1 MRGKSFFLIFLLVS
15 LINLPLAFPQEVD
28 YVYVSVE
35 ISGRNVIFL
44 GETVS
49 INVAA
54 NVTPVHLMIY
64 APNEEV
70 VYDVWVE
77 ANSTTQFTPSW
88 DVYGLYTV
96 KALCGDVTTETWFWM
111 QNLKG
116 MAVAPSQSVWVW
128 KGVTY
133 NLSTVFEAGK
143 ISTYLLTASYEGKSF
158 SVEWLSEV
166 FTKLKPTEVKLESN
180 GECWHI
186 KTYSAKNKID
196 SWIMNTWFGVKI
208 RVNGTLEKETTFK
221 WNFKNVYDNILWQLD
236 GIRLRADSAN
246 LIFDYSDMAS
256 RSVGCTYT
264 LDKTNMKLDVYLQPN
279 FDIDPT
285 IFQDGFESG
294 DFSAWD
300 YTAGEPE
307 VVNTTN
313 HHGAYCLKAGAE
325 WDYVAKAGLSQSDTL
340 YVRGYFKFSALPA
353 NNGDFVVFMHL
364 RNSNYAD
371 LACTYLRKDENGV
384 QVVGILDFGSWENS
398 EYAIIL
404 NVNQW
409 YCFELKYYKHTTNGE
424 LRLYLNGTEVCTLLN
439 RQFVD
444 RADIINV
451 GWVMGP
457 YYTGIIHADCIVVA
471 DTYIGPEG
479 AQYSRDAS
487 QYATFSFVTAR
498 TATLQ
503 RTATQNLGTTFISQ
517 PLSMLGRV
525 GQQLMGFTF
534 TSQSTINSIRSAEQN
549 IDLSLFA
556 WKMGSFI
563 RPAQQSISAFFSV
576 DRFGNFIRYAVA
588 SLTFALETFVEKIGA
603 IIREATV
610 TFSLIFESGRNA
622 TLQRFGIID
631 LSFTSITTRLAELL
645 RQVSETLS
653 FTFSGLGCIPMLIEV
668 FASLALQFSTSNFS
682 FIVNPYYA
690 SKTLVFAVGG
700 FAFIMAIVALAFSAK
715 RWREKK
721 EETEEEY

>member
-1 MRGKSFFLIFLLVS
+1 M
-15 LINLPLAFPQEVD
+15 
-28 YVYVSVE
+28 SVE

-44 GETVS
+44 GESVS

-77 ANSTTQFTPSW
+77 ANSTAQFTPTE
-88 DVYGLYTV
+88 VYGLYTV
-96 KALCGDVTTETWFWM
+96 KASYGNFMAETWFWL

-128 KGVTY
+128 KGITY
-133 NLSTVFEAGK
+133 NLSTVIEAGK

-221 WNFKNVYDNILWQLD
+221 WNFKNVYGNILWQLD
-236 GIRLRADSAN
+236 SFRLRADSAN

-264 LDKTNMKLDVYLQPN
+264 LDKTNMKLDVYLQQN

-294 DFSAWD
+294 DFSNWTGTYVD
-300 YTAGEPE
+300 TGQTLE
-307 VVNTTN
+307 VSTEQK
-313 HHGAYCLKAGAE
+313 HHGTYSVKTVCTDASKRAFAYKE
-325 WDYVAKAGLSQSDTL
+325 WSTVETVYARVYVYVTQAVLSASTRSLMFLMLHDKSYPITS
-340 YVRGYFKFSALPA
+340 VGRA
-353 NNGDFVVFMHL
+353 
-364 RNSNYAD
+364 
-371 LACTYLRKDENGV
+371 RKLW
-384 QVVGILDFGSWENS
+384 VGIVSPNRNFLIQYSDDNNSPAGSYTS
-398 EYAIIL
+398 SKTLSL
-404 NVNQW
+404 NTW
-409 YCFELKYYKHTTNGE
+409 YCIEVMHKHGDGTNGIYRVYINGE
-424 LRLYLNGTEVCTLLN
+424 LEVEWTGLDTNNFYADRLKVGMVEGWYDTNDYGTWY
-439 RQFVD
+439 
-444 RADIINV
+444 I
-451 GWVMGP
+451 
-457 YYTGIIHADCIVVA
+457 DCVVVA

-479 AQYSRDAS
+479 AQYIRDAS

-503 RTATQNLGTTFISQ
+503 RSATQNLGTTFISQ
-517 PLSMLGRV
+517 SLSMLGRV

-534 TSQSTINSIRSAEQN
+534 TSQPTINSIRSAEQF
-549 IDLSLFA
+549 IALSL
-556 WKMGSFI
+556 
-563 RPAQQSISAFFSV
+563 SV
-576 DRFGNFIRYAVA
+576 DRFGNFM
-588 SLTFALETFVEKIGA
+588 
-603 IIREATV
+603 
-610 TFSLIFESGRNA
+610 
-622 TLQRFGIID
+622 
-631 LSFTSITTRLAELL
+631 
-645 RQVSETLS
+645 RQASETLS
-653 FTFSGLGCIPMLIEV
+653 FTFSGLGYIPILIEV
-668 FASLALQFSTSNFS
+668 FASLALQFSTSNLN

-700 FAFIMAIVALAFSAK
+700 FAFIMAVVALAFSAK
-715 RWREKK
+715 KWREEKK
-721 EETEEEY
+721 TEEEY